1 MEKQFIA
8 LCYKGDLEGA
18 KRLLEIYP
26 EIDISYD
33 EECAFDDACING
45 YLEIAKWLL
54 ELKPN
59 INISIC
65 SEQTFR
71 YACINNHLELAKWLL
86 SVKPDINISADNDGA
101 FRWACRYKYL
111 EVAKWLQ
118 SLKPYLYVIEY
129 SKNGKY
135 IPYHYGFYRSAE
147 SVANKTVISV
157 SKLKK
162 KFPDYSVIMT
172 GHSYGAATVQLL
184 GMELERFGIDVEIY
198 NYGQPRVGDANY
210 AGFVNTVID
219 EYWRF
224 THDKDIVPHLPPMA
238 GLGYL
243 HSCRE
248 VFEDVNGNLQVCSET
263 DCEDALCSGQ
273 YSVSQTNRD
282 DHSYYLG
289 HYLDCESST
298 QMGP

>member
-1 MEKQFIA
+1 MLFKFIVFLLSPFIIKSYEETQA
-8 LCYKGDLEGA
+8 HTTVYLSGAAYCGKDNYETMHLTGPATGFVYTDTLYDVKTDLQGYIGYIPAKKSIYVVVRGSSSILNWIDDLEV
-18 KRLLEIYP
+18 KLVDYVSWP
-26 EIDISYD
+26 
-33 EECAFDDACING
+33 
-45 YLEIAKWLL
+45 
-54 ELKPN
+54 
-59 INISIC
+59 IC
-65 SEQTFR
+65 N
-71 YACINNHLELAKWLL
+71 CN
-86 SVKPDINISADNDGA
+86 V
-101 FRWACRYKYL
+101 
-111 EVAKWLQ
+111 
-118 SLKPYLYVIEY
+118 
-129 SKNGKY
+129 
-135 IPYHYGFYRSAE
+135 HYGFYRSAE

-210 AGFVNTVID
+210 AGIVNTVID

-248 VFEDVNGNLQVCSET
+248 VFEDVNGNLIVCSEA

-273 YSVSQTNRD
+273 YSVSQTNAD